1 MSLVTAMLVVK
12 MHSKERAQGY
22 QVMTHPPTGFFQEA
36 TISRGLAAS
45 QLRPL
50 VAALMSSASRRSLL
64 FLMVGIAAVV
74 GATALG
80 QVRLNA
86 WNEPF
91 YDAVAQKDIA
101 SFLTQLLTFAV
112 IVSLLL
118 LLNVSQGWL
127 QQTIKLRLREWLT
140 KDLLAHWLQQKRE
153 FRITRIS
160 DIGSNPDQRI
170 HQDGQHLTD
179 LSTDLGVGLLQSSV
193 LLGCFVGVLWMLSAG
208 IVLTVAGHSFAIPGY
223 MVWAALLYAATG
235 SWVSW
240 RFGHPLV
247 ALTAK
252 RYAQEAEFRAALVHT
267 HEAAPCVALY
277 SKERDEQRHLLSHL
291 TGVLATTRQIIVA
304 SVRLSWVTAGYGWA
318 ALVVPILVA
327 SPGYF
332 GGKLSFGELM
342 MVVGAFQQV
351 QQALRWFV
359 DNVGTIADWRATLLR
374 VTSFRDALTHLEGW
388 EKGGNRIEFAED
400 PTGRLRFENLSINT
414 PVGPAR
420 LVEGDVEVKPGEHVL
435 VVGKP
440 ASGKTTLFLAI
451 AGLSPW
457 GTGRIFLPHASTMA
471 FLSQRPY
478 LPPGSVRDAL
488 GAPHGDIATDAEIVA
503 ALKRVGLGELSGSLD
518 VIERWG
524 EELTVVEQ
532 HRLAVARVLLTRPQF
547 VISDDAL
554 DVLDDDVSQGIL
566 SIFQK
571 ELSGA
576 AVLSFARRLSSS
588 GFYTRVLHLIGPPE
602 RLDTA

>member
-1 MSLVTAMLVVK
+1 
-12 MHSKERAQGY
+12 
-22 QVMTHPPTGFFQEA
+22 
-36 TISRGLAAS
+36 
-45 QLRPL
+45 
-50 VAALMSSASRRSLL
+50 
-64 FLMVGIAAVV
+64 
-74 GATALG
+74 
-80 QVRLNA
+80 
-86 WNEPF
+86 
-91 YDAVAQKDIA
+91 
-101 SFLTQLLTFAV
+101 
-112 IVSLLL
+112 
-118 LLNVSQGWL
+118 
-127 QQTIKLRLREWLT
+127 
-140 KDLLAHWLQQKRE
+140 
-153 FRITRIS
+153 
-160 DIGSNPDQRI
+160 
-170 HQDGQHLTD
+170 
-179 LSTDLGVGLLQSSV
+179 
-193 LLGCFVGVLWMLSAG
+193 
-208 IVLTVAGHSFAIPGY
+208 
-223 MVWAALLYAATG
+223 
-235 SWVSW
+235 
-240 RFGHPLV
+240 
-247 ALTAK
+247 
-252 RYAQEAEFRAALVHT
+252 
-267 HEAAPCVALY
+267 
-277 SKERDEQRHLLSHL
+277 
-291 TGVLATTRQIIVA
+291 
-304 SVRLSWVTAGYGWA
+304 TAGYGWA

-332 GGKLSFGELM
+332 GGNLSFGELM

-374 VTSFRDALTHLEGW
+374 VTSFRDALTQLEGW
-388 EKGGNRIEFAED
+388 EKSGDRIEFAED
-400 PTGRLRFENLSINT
+400 PTGQLRFENVRINT
-414 PVGPAR
+414 PVGPSH

-451 AGLSPW
+451 AGLYPW

-488 GAPHGDIATDAEIVA
+488 GAPHGDLATDAEIIA

-554 DVLDDDVSQGIL
+554 DVLDDDVSHGIL

-576 AVLSFARRLSSS
+576 AVLSFARRPSSS

-602 RLDTA
+602 RRGTA

>member
-1 MSLVTAMLVVK
+1 
-12 MHSKERAQGY
+12 
-22 QVMTHPPTGFFQEA
+22 
-36 TISRGLAAS
+36 
-45 QLRPL
+45 
-50 VAALMSSASRRSLL
+50 MSSANRRPIL
-64 FLMVGIAAVV
+64 FLMVGISVVV
-74 GATALG
+74 GATAIG

-86 WNEPF
+86 WNKPF
-91 YDAVAQKDIA
+91 YDAVAQKDVA
-101 SFLTQLLTFAV
+101 SFLIQLLTFAV
-112 IVSLLL
+112 IVSVLL

-127 QQTIKLRLREWLT
+127 QQTIKLKLREWLT
-140 KDLLAHWLQQKRE
+140 QDLLAHWLQQKRE
-153 FRITRIS
+153 FRITRIG
-160 DIGSNPDQRI
+160 DLGANPDQRI

-179 LSTDLGVGLLQSSV
+179 LSTDLGIGLLQSSL
-193 LLGCFVGVLWMLSAG
+193 LLGSFVGVLWVLSAG
-208 IVLTVAGHSFAIPGY
+208 IVLTVAGHSFTIPGY
-223 MVWAALLYAATG
+223 MVWAALLYATTG

-240 RFGHPLV
+240 RIGHPLV

-267 HEAAPCVALY
+267 HEAAHCVALY
-277 SKERDEQRHLLSHL
+277 SKERDEQRHLLSHM
-291 TGVLATTRQIIVA
+291 TDVLATTRQIIVA
-304 SVRLSWVTAGYGWA
+304 SVRLSWVTVGYGWA
-318 ALVVPILVA
+318 ALVVPIVVA

-374 VTSFRDALTHLEGW
+374 VTSFRDALTLLDGW
-388 EKGGNRIEFAED
+388 EKGGDRIEFAED

-420 LVEGDVEVKPGEHVL
+420 LAEGDVEVKPGEHVL

-451 AGLSPW
+451 AGLYPW
-457 GTGRIFLPHASTMA
+457 GKGRIFLPRASSMA

-478 LPPGSVRDAL
+478 LPPGSIRDAL
-488 GAPHGDIATDAEIVA
+488 GTPHGDLATDAEIVA

-532 HRLAVARVLLTRPQF
+532 HRLVVARVLLTRPQF

-554 DVLDDDVSQGIL
+554 DVLDDDVSHGIL
-566 SIFQK
+566 SIFEK

-576 AVLSFARRLSSS
+576 AVLSFARHPSSS

>member
-1 MSLVTAMLVVK
+1 LVTATLIVK
-12 MHSKERAQGY
+12 THSSQERAQGY
-22 QVMTHPPTGFFQEA
+22 EAMTPTPTGFFQEA
-36 TISRGLAAS
+36 TISRGRAAN
-45 QLRPL
+45 QLHSL
-50 VAALMSSASRRSLL
+50 VAALMSSANRRPIL
-64 FLMVGIAAVV
+64 FLMVGISVVV
-74 GATALG
+74 GATAIG

-86 WNEPF
+86 WNKPF
-91 YDAVAQKDIA
+91 YDAVAQKDVA
-101 SFLTQLLTFAV
+101 SFLIQLLTFAV
-112 IVSLLL
+112 IVSVLL

-127 QQTIKLRLREWLT
+127 QQTIKLKLREWLT
-140 KDLLAHWLQQKRE
+140 EDLLAHWLQQKRE
-153 FRITRIS
+153 FRITRIG
-160 DIGSNPDQRI
+160 DLGSNPDQRI

-179 LSTDLGVGLLQSSV
+179 LSTDLGIGLLQSS
-193 LLGCFVGVLWMLSAG
+193 LLLAFFVGVLWVLSTG
-208 IVLTVAGHSFAIPGY
+208 IVITVAGHSFTIPGY
-223 MVWAALLYAATG
+223 MVWAALLYATTG

-240 RFGHPLV
+240 RIGHPLV

-267 HEAAPCVALY
+267 HEAAHCVALY
-277 SKERDEQRHLLSHL
+277 SKERDEQRHLLSHM
-291 TGVLATTRQIIVA
+291 TDVLATTRQIIVA
-304 SVRLSWVTAGYGWA
+304 SVRLSWVTVGYGWA
-318 ALVVPILVA
+318 ALVVPIVVA

-359 DNVGTIADWRATLLR
+359 DNVGTLADWRATLLR
-374 VTSFRDALTHLEGW
+374 VTSFRDALTLLDGW
-388 EKGGNRIEFAED
+388 EKGGDRIEFAED
-400 PTGRLRFENLSINT
+400 PTERLRFENLSINT
-414 PVGPAR
+414 PVGAAR
-420 LVEGDVEVKPGEHVL
+420 LAEGDVEVKPGEHVL

-457 GTGRIFLPHASTMA
+457 GTGRIFLPRASSMA

-478 LPPGSVRDAL
+478 LPPGSIRDAL
-488 GAPHGDIATDAEIVA
+488 GTPHRDLATDAEIVA
-503 ALKRVGLGELSGSLD
+503 ALKRVGLGELSRSLD

-532 HRLAVARVLLTRPQF
+532 HRLVVARVLLTRPQF

-554 DVLDDDVSQGIL
+554 DVLDDDVSHGIL
-566 SIFQK
+566 SIFEK

-576 AVLSFARRLSSS
+576 AVLSFARHPSSS

-602 RLDTA
+602 RLDMA

>member
-1 MSLVTAMLVVK
+1 MATLIVK
-12 MHSKERAQGY
+12 MHPSQERAQGY
-22 QVMTHPPTGFFQEA
+22 QAMTPTPTSFFQEA
-36 TISRGLAAS
+36 TISRGRVAN
-45 QLRPL
+45 QLHSL

-64 FLMVGIAAVV
+64 FLMASITAVV

-86 WNEPF
+86 WNKPF
-91 YDAVAQKDIA
+91 YDAVAQKDVA
-101 SFLTQLLTFAV
+101 SFLIQLLTFAA
-112 IVSLLL
+112 IVSVLLM
-118 LLNVSQGWL
+118 LNVSQGWL
-127 QQTIKLRLREWLT
+127 QQTVKLKLREWLT
-140 KDLLAHWLQQKRE
+140 QDLLAHWLQQKRE
-153 FRITRIS
+153 FRITRIG

-170 HQDGQHLTD
+170 HQDAQHLTD
-179 LSTDLGVGLLQSSV
+179 LSTDLGIGLLQSSL
-193 LLGCFVGVLWMLSAG
+193 LLGFFIGVLWMLSTG
-208 IVLTVAGHSFAIPGY
+208 IVLTVAGHRIAIPGY

-235 SWVSW
+235 SLVSW
-240 RFGHPLV
+240 RVGHPLV
-247 ALTAK
+247 ALNAT
-252 RYAQEAEFRAALVHT
+252 RYAQEAAFRAALAHT
-267 HEAAPCVALY
+267 HEAAHCVALY
-277 SKERDEQRHLLSHL
+277 GKEWDEQRHLLAHL
-291 TGVLATTRQIIVA
+291 TEVVAATRQIIVA
-304 SVRLSWVTAGYGWA
+304 SFRLSWVTAGYGWA

-332 GGKLSFGELM
+332 GGNLSFGELM

-374 VTSFRDALTHLEGW
+374 VTSFRDALTQLEGW
-388 EKGGNRIEFAED
+388 EKSGDRIEFAED
-400 PTGRLRFENLSINT
+400 PTGQLRFENVRINT
-414 PVGPAR
+414 PVGPSH

-451 AGLSPW
+451 AGLYPW

-488 GAPHGDIATDAEIVA
+488 GAPHGDLATDAEIIA

-554 DVLDDDVSQGIL
+554 DVLDDDVSHGIL

-576 AVLSFARRLSSS
+576 AVLSFARRPSSS

-602 RLDTA
+602 RRETA

>member
-1 MSLVTAMLVVK
+1 
-12 MHSKERAQGY
+12 
-22 QVMTHPPTGFFQEA
+22 MTPTPTGFFQEA
-36 TISRGLAAS
+36 TISRGRAAN
-45 QLRPL
+45 QLHSL
-50 VAALMSSASRRSLL
+50 VAALMSSANRRPIL
-64 FLMVGIAAVV
+64 FLMVGISVVV
-74 GATALG
+74 GATAIG

-86 WNEPF
+86 WNKPF
-91 YDAVAQKDIA
+91 YDAVAQKDVA
-101 SFLTQLLTFAV
+101 SFLIQLLTFAV
-112 IVSLLL
+112 IVSVLL

-127 QQTIKLRLREWLT
+127 QQTIKLKLREWLT
-140 KDLLAHWLQQKRE
+140 EDLLAHWLQQKRE
-153 FRITRIS
+153 FRITRIG
-160 DIGSNPDQRI
+160 DLGSNPDQRI

-179 LSTDLGVGLLQSSV
+179 LSTDLGIGLLQSSL
-193 LLGCFVGVLWMLSAG
+193 LLGSFVGVLWVLSAG
-208 IVLTVAGHSFAIPGY
+208 IVLTVAGHSFTIPGY
-223 MVWAALLYAATG
+223 MVWAALLYATTG

-240 RFGHPLV
+240 RIGHPLV

-267 HEAAPCVALY
+267 HEAAHCVALY
-277 SKERDEQRHLLSHL
+277 SKERDEQRHLLSHM
-291 TGVLATTRQIIVA
+291 TDVLATTRQIIVA
-304 SVRLSWVTAGYGWA
+304 SVRLSWVTVGYGWA
-318 ALVVPILVA
+318 ALVVPIVVA

-374 VTSFRDALTHLEGW
+374 VTSFRDALTLLDGW
-388 EKGGNRIEFAED
+388 EKGGDRIEFAED

-420 LVEGDVEVKPGEHVL
+420 LAEGDVEVKPGEHVL

-457 GTGRIFLPHASTMA
+457 GTGRIFLPRASSMA

-478 LPPGSVRDAL
+478 LPPGSIRDAL
-488 GAPHGDIATDAEIVA
+488 GTPHRDLATDAEIVA

-532 HRLAVARVLLTRPQF
+532 HRLVVARVLLTRPQF

-554 DVLDDDVSQGIL
+554 DVLDDDVSHGIL
-566 SIFQK
+566 SIFEK

-576 AVLSFARRLSSS
+576 AVLSFARHPSSS

-602 RLDTA
+602 RLDMA

>member
-1 MSLVTAMLVVK
+1 
-12 MHSKERAQGY
+12 
-22 QVMTHPPTGFFQEA
+22 MTPTPTGFFQEA
-36 TISRGLAAS
+36 TISRGRAAN
-45 QLRPL
+45 QLHSL
-50 VAALMSSASRRSLL
+50 VAALMSSANRRPIL
-64 FLMVGIAAVV
+64 FLMVGISVVV
-74 GATALG
+74 GATAIG

-86 WNEPF
+86 WNKPF
-91 YDAVAQKDIA
+91 YDTVAQKDVA
-101 SFLTQLLTFAV
+101 SFLIQLLTFAV
-112 IVSLLL
+112 IVSVLL

-127 QQTIKLRLREWLT
+127 QQTIKLKLREWLT
-140 KDLLAHWLQQKRE
+140 EDLLAHWLQQKRE
-153 FRITRIS
+153 FRITRIG
-160 DIGSNPDQRI
+160 DLGSNPDQRI

-179 LSTDLGVGLLQSSV
+179 LSTDLGIGLLQSS
-193 LLGCFVGVLWMLSAG
+193 LLLAFFVGVLWVLSTG
-208 IVLTVAGHSFAIPGY
+208 IVITVAGHSFTIPGY
-223 MVWAALLYAATG
+223 MVWAALLYATTG

-240 RFGHPLV
+240 RIGHPLV

-252 RYAQEAEFRAALVHT
+252 RYAQEAEFRAALAHT
-267 HEAAPCVALY
+267 HEAAHCVALY
-277 SKERDEQRHLLSHL
+277 SKERDEQRHLLSHM
-291 TGVLATTRQIIVA
+291 TDVLATTRQIIVA
-304 SVRLSWVTAGYGWA
+304 SVRLSWITVGYGWA
-318 ALVVPILVA
+318 ALVVPIVVA

-374 VTSFRDALTHLEGW
+374 VTSFRDALTLLDGW
-388 EKGGNRIEFAED
+388 EKGGDRIEFAED

-420 LVEGDVEVKPGEHVL
+420 LAEGDVEVKPGEHVL

-457 GTGRIFLPHASTMA
+457 GTGRIFLPRASSMA

-478 LPPGSVRDAL
+478 LPPGSIRDAL
-488 GAPHGDIATDAEIVA
+488 GTPHRDLATDAEIVA
-503 ALKRVGLGELSGSLD
+503 ALKRVGLGELSRSLD

-532 HRLAVARVLLTRPQF
+532 HRLVVARVLLTRPQF

-554 DVLDDDVSQGIL
+554 DVLDDDVSHGIL
-566 SIFQK
+566 SIFEK

-576 AVLSFARRLSSS
+576 AVLSFARHPSSS

-602 RLDTA
+602 RLDMA